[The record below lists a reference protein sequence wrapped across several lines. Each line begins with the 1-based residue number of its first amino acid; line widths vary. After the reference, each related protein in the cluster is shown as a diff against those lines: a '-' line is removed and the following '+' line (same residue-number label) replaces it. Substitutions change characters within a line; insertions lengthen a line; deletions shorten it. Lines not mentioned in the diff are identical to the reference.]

1 MLGLAKRKPRKR
13 RRPLWDSTSESTCI
27 RRSTTIVRMAEDGE
41 VLGTQ
46 RFVSQPFELAQAM
59 AAAGPEPEVV
69 LESTYGWYWA
79 ADVLQELGAHVHLA
93 HALGNNWGNRR
104 VKNDVRDAQDLAAM
118 LALGRLAEGW
128 IAPPE
133 VRELRELVRYR
144 YSLIRHRTSAKAQI
158 HGVMAKNG
166 ILPVVGELWGP
177 TGQAQLDRLELPEA
191 YAMRLDSLRTLL
203 DVYETAIAELDAHI
217 HAAAQGRPRVSGP
230 AHACPGSARSSPPSS
245 WPRSVTSPASS
256 SAKKLCSW
264 AGLTPKHRE
273 SDEVVHRGSDHQ
285 AGLTA
290 GPLGGHRGC
299 RQLPGQGQREATRRL
314 PAHRRTRRQVQGPSG
329 RRPQAA
335 HPRLLR
341 DARRGGPMPR
351 VRRLSLGHGPTR
363 ARLTPWPT
371 DSVVWPSFLIE
382 PVGTWPNP
390 IMCGDRRM
398 NGWLPTGA

>member
-1 MLGLAKRKPRKR
+1 
-13 RRPLWDSTSESTCI
+13 
-27 RRSTTIVRMAEDGE
+27 MAEDGE
-41 VLGTQ
+41 VLGTE

-79 ADVLQELGAHVHLA
+79 ADVLQDLGAHVHLA

-191 YAMRLDSLRTLL
+191 YAMRLDSLRNLL
-203 DVYETAIAELDAHI
+203 DVYEHSIAELDA
-217 HAAAQGRPRVSGP
+217 ATDRRV
-230 AHACPGSARSSPPSS
+230 
-245 WPRSVTSPASS
+245 
-256 SAKKLCSW
+256 L
-264 AGLTPKHRE
+264 
-273 SDEVVHRGSDHQ
+273 DY
-285 AGLTA
+285 
-290 GPLGGHRGC
+290 
-299 RQLPGQGQREATRRL
+299 
-314 PAHRRTRRQVQGPSG
+314 
-329 RRPQAA
+329 
-335 HPRLLR
+335 
-341 DARRGGPMPR
+341 RRGP
-351 VRRLSLGHGPTR
+351 PT
-363 ARLTPWPT
+363 P
-371 DSVVWPSFLIE
+371 VWPSFLIE

-390 IMCGDRRM
+390 IMCGNRRM
-398 NGWLPTGA
+398 NGWVSTGA

>member
-1 MLGLAKRKPRKR
+1 MGQYVGIDLH
-13 RRPLWDSTSESTCI
+13 

-41 VLGTQ
+41 VLGTE

-79 ADVLQELGAHVHLA
+79 ADVLQDLGAHVHLA

-191 YAMRLDSLRTLL
+191 YAMRLDSLRNLL
-203 DVYETAIAELDAHI
+203 DVYEHSIAELDA
-217 HAAAQGRPRVSGP
+217 ATDRRV
-230 AHACPGSARSSPPSS
+230 
-245 WPRSVTSPASS
+245 
-256 SAKKLCSW
+256 L
-264 AGLTPKHRE
+264 
-273 SDEVVHRGSDHQ
+273 DY
-285 AGLTA
+285 
-290 GPLGGHRGC
+290 
-299 RQLPGQGQREATRRL
+299 
-314 PAHRRTRRQVQGPSG
+314 
-329 RRPQAA
+329 
-335 HPRLLR
+335 
-341 DARRGGPMPR
+341 RRGP
-351 VRRLSLGHGPTR
+351 PT
-363 ARLTPWPT
+363 P
-371 DSVVWPSFLIE
+371 VWPSFLIE

-390 IMCGDRRM
+390 IMCGNRRM
-398 NGWLPTGA
+398 NGWVSTGA